1 MSDAIQSAIWGETMY
16 SYMRLSLLPESTK
29 PHRPTIDSSIPRM
42 LAATSAATVNVDPEE
57 AVAAGRNSCHRG

>member
-1 MSDAIQSAIWGETMY
+1 MY